1 MTLTVLNRQGIPMTD
16 DQLMAA
22 AHEMDRRGGGFA
34 SAIATAFFRADSD
47 NKARLLLTFG
57 DLFARHAPE
66 TDETIL
72 EVVAQIRERVNG
84 PWYALGWD
92 IIAET
97 MDDATLER
105 WVQTY
110 GTLAATWEALAN
122 AYRLPA
128 ELTGVWAVRT
138 TDVDGDRITQHSD
151 LNEAV
156 ARYAAM
162 SGETIDPKQVAD
174 LECGRRTV
182 LWGVSDFGTRVT
194 LQRI

>member
-1 MTLTVLNRQGIPMTD
+1 MTVINRKGTPMTD

-22 AHEMDRRGGGFA
+22 AHEMDRIGGGFA
-34 SAIATAFFRADSD
+34 SAIATAYFRADSD

-57 DLFARHAPE
+57 DLFSRHAPE
-66 TDETIL
+66 SDETIR

-97 MDDATLER
+97 VDDATLEQ
-105 WVQTY
+105 WVSTY

-122 AYRLPA
+122 AYNLPSILNGA
-128 ELTGVWAVRT
+128 WAVRT
-138 TDVDGDRITQHSD
+138 SDVDGERVTQHSD
-151 LNEAV
+151 LTEAV
-156 ARYAAM
+156 ARYSEM
-162 SGETIDPKQVAD
+162 SGETVDAARVAD

-182 LWGVSDFGTRVT
+182 LMGVSDFGTRVT
-194 LQRI
+194 LERI

>member
-1 MTLTVLNRQGIPMTD
+1 MTLTVLNRKGIPMTD
-16 DQLMAA
+16 DQLHAA
-22 AHEMDRRGGGFA
+22 AHEMDRTGGGFA
-34 SAIATAFFRADSD
+34 SAIATAYFRADST
-47 NKARLLLTFG
+47 NKAKLLLTFG
-57 DLFARHAPE
+57 DLFVNHALE

-92 IIAET
+92 LIAET
-97 MDDATLER
+97 FDDATLER

-128 ELTGVWAVRT
+128 ELTGTWAVRT
-138 TDVDGDRITQHSD
+138 SDVDGERVTQHSD
-151 LNEAV
+151 LTDAV
-156 ARYAAM
+156 TRYAEM

-182 LWGVSDFGTRVT
+182 LIGVSDFGTRVT